1 MVVNG
6 GRADHWLKMTA
17 NASLGLPLEEL
28 KIHFVEE
35 QEKAILSC
43 AVIKHPQALFG
54 HNTSFQLA
62 FQVGYAAE
70 LVIDSEGKW
79 LEVDSELTGLQV
91 WRHLQS
97 ECK

>member
-1 MVVNG
+1 MVVIR
-6 GRADHWLKMTA
+6 GRSHDWLRRTA

-28 KIHFVEE
+28 KIHFVKE
-35 QEKAILSC
+35 QETAILSC
-43 AVIKHPQALFG
+43 AVIKHPKALFG

-62 FQVGYAAE
+62 LQVGYAAE
-70 LVIDSEGKW
+70 LIIDSEGKW
-79 LEVDSELTGLQV
+79 LEVNSELTGLQV